1 MNILE
6 HRLQEVTYELT
17 QISREIEPVRY
28 NHLVLVRNEILKE
41 LIRE

>member
-28 NHLVLVRNEILKE
+28 NQLVLVRNEILKE